1 LQTQVACDVDVRGA
15 HLGTCRKVGQRQGHI
30 DVVRHEVQHTRI
42 KAPHGVAEQAPEV
55 GLSPVLLG

>member
-1 LQTQVACDVDVRGA
+1 
-15 HLGTCRKVGQRQGHI
+15 
-30 DVVRHEVQHTRI
+30 VRHEVQHTRI